1 MRKSIFSV
9 LLGASLVLGCQE
21 EVLDPVVRPGAA
33 PTMTAPSD
41 NGSFVLEEADA
52 GAVLAVF
59 SWTQA
64 DFGFQAAIT
73 YTLEMDQAGKDF
85 AEAVTLGVT
94 NGLSLEEITVEKV
107 NNILLA
113 KELEGGVAVTTQVRV
128 RASVSNDVQELVS
141 APLTLTITPYESVV
155 EYPKLQVPGNYQG
168 WDPSNGTTVI
178 NSLKSDGKY
187 EGFLYF
193 PSGGTEY
200 KFTQGYSWD
209 TNWGDDGADG
219 SLDPGGANII
229 AADAGMHRLNVD
241 LNTLTFTSV
250 LTNWGLIGSATAN
263 GWDSDIDMIYDDA
276 GGYLTLT
283 TDLVAGE
290 IKFRANDD
298 WAINLGD
305 DGPNGKLEYDGANI
319 AIQEAGNYTVDLLL
333 NDAKYT
339 YRVTK
344 N

>member
-1 MRKSIFSV
+1 M
-9 LLGASLVLGCQE
+9 LLIGCQE
-21 EVLDPVVRPGAA
+21 ETLDPIVRLGGA
-33 PTMTAPSD
+33 PTLTAPSD
-41 NGSFVLEEADA
+41 NGSYVLAEADA
-52 GAVLAVF
+52 AEVFAVF
-59 SWTQA
+59 SWTPA
-64 DFGFQAAIT
+64 DFGFQAAIS
-73 YTLEMDQAGKDF
+73 YTLEMDQAGNDF
-85 AEAVTLGVT
+85 AAAVTLGVT
-94 NGLSLEEITVEKV
+94 NGLSLEDVTVEKV

-113 KELEGGVAVTTQVRV
+113 KELEGGVATPTQIRV
-128 RASVSNDVQELVS
+128 RAKVSNDVQELVS
-141 APLTLTITPYESVV
+141 APLTMVVTPYESVV
-155 EYPKLQVPGNYQG
+155 DYPKLQVPGNYQG
-168 WDPSNGTTVI
+168 WDPSNESTVI
-178 NSLKSDGKY
+178 HSLRSDGMY
-187 EGFLYF
+187 EGFLF
-193 PSGGTEY
+193 FSTAGTEY

-209 TNWGDDGADG
+209 VNWGDDGADG
-219 SLDPGGANII
+219 SLDPGGANIL
-229 AADAGMHRLNVD
+229 AAEVGMHRLNVD
-241 LNTLTFTSV
+241 LNTLTFSSQ
-250 LTNWGLIGSATAN
+250 LTNWGLIGSATPN

-319 AIQEAGNYTVDLLL
+319 AIGEAGNYTIDLLL